1 MKQFG
6 AKVDLT
12 DSNKDTYINKDFI
25 YINGRKMERSIKTLS
40 LEQYMNSSEV
50 KEFYMNSDGHQQL
63 FSYYTKL
70 YNCFKQ

>member
-12 DSNKDTYINKDFI
+12 YSNKDTYINKDFI
-25 YINGRKMERSIKTLS
+25 YIYGRKMEKSTFETI
-40 LEQYMNSSEV
+40 QYNELYSEV

-63 FSYYTKL
+63 F
-70 YNCFKQ
+70 N